1 MGFSIENNK
10 ELNSDQIKT
19 WKFTTTD
26 SLNRKA
32 TYFLKVNL
40 EKTFVSKYDL
50 VINYSE
56 DIKGEINLPISAYS
70 PTSDFISGTN
80 WKPMSII
87 INRTTVNNQFG
98 YIVHGV
104 VEWKILNTT
113 IYSKPKAYKGIAI
126 TK

>member
-19 WKFTTTD
+19 WKFTTKD
-26 SLNRKA
+26 SLKRRA

-56 DIKGEINLPISAYS
+56 DIKGEINFQSALT
-70 PTSDFISGTN
+70 PLLRTSLVEQIGNRCPSSLIGQ
-80 WKPMSII
+80 PLI
-87 INRTTVNNQFG
+87 INLIILFTV
-98 YIVHGV
+98 
-104 VEWKILNTT
+104 L
-113 IYSKPKAYKGIAI
+113 
-126 TK
+126 